1 MISQKKLR
9 ISSCGLQMNNVLT
22 RVEIMNGAEA
32 KALVDP
38 FYVAVGKSH
47 YQARNDDTFFILL
60 DSANNN
66 VIGTVRYCVEEGV
79 SMLRSMNVHPDFRG
93 KKLGELLKKDII
105 FANDCIGPE
114 VKKKAAVLAANNRP
128 INNHTFHFNLL
139 KQTNRIDNGERT
151 KEKAVILLAAA
162 APKTDPRIKLWPIN
176 SCDPFD
182 FLMISKNWKL
192 NMVKKTIKKVK
203 IVSVVL
209 K

>member
-93 KKLGELLKKDII
+93 KKLGELLLHAFENYLIKNNIKNT
-105 FANDCIGPE
+105 FCIPYGHL
-114 VKKKAAVLAANNRP
+114 KRFYGT
-128 INNHTFHFNLL
+128 INFKTISDDEAPVFL
-139 KQTNRIDNGERT
+139 QER
-151 KEKAVILLAAA
+151 
-162 APKTDPRIKLWPIN
+162 IN
-176 SCDPFD
+176 SYRLNYADKS
-182 FLMISKNWKL
+182 FLLMRRAAKEPQI
-192 NMVKKTIKKVK
+192 
-203 IVSVVL
+203 
-209 K
+209 